1 MTGRRRARAAGWARL
16 VSARHALG
24 TLAVALVP
32 ALPSPVLLAQ
42 EQATQP
48 APVAAALGA
57 MGEMVETVQM
67 AQTRAAGTGR
77 VRWLD
82 KISGESADLR
92 LGPGLAETRGR
103 LTVVMSECRVP
114 ADNPASDAFAHLTVT
129 DSRAS
134 VPVFTGW
141 MIASSP
147 ALNALDHARYD
158 VWLLG
163 CDTEA
168 GSGE

>member
-1 MTGRRRARAAGWARL
+1 MSGRRRARAAGEAPWI
-16 VSARHALG
+16 LG
-24 TLAVALVP
+24 QPVLRIVAL
-32 ALPSPVLLAQ
+32 ALVCTMPPHALLAQ
-42 EQATQP
+42 EP
-48 APVAAALGA
+48 APESAAAAGMGA

-129 DSRAS
+129 DARAS